1 MCVQCICVF
10 VYLCICVLCICV
22 FLWWQ
27 RFNLRTCLVSTIL
40 PSPLCTNHPWIFFH
54 NLFFSA
60 VFLSFWFWFWS
71 RLIWPGNHSDCDFW
85 PILSLQRQPKTN
97 HRVFS
102 FSNWLRFL
110 IYERL
115 LIIVCFSWTIFS
127 WSLICIEQKVGIW
140 TESEKNSCHWISSFY
155 RVQLLG

>member
-1 MCVQCICVF
+1 MYCVF
-10 VYLCICVLCICV
+10 VYLCIVYLCIFV
-22 FLWWQ
+22 MAKIQ
-27 RFNLRTCLVSTIL
+27 SSNLLGLNHPSISTVHK
-40 PSPLCTNHPWIFFH
+40 PPWIFFH

-71 RLIWPGNHSDCDFW
+71 RLIWPGNHSDCGFW

-115 LIIVCFSWTIFS
+115 LIIVGFSWTIFS